1 MPLLVDPGVVP
12 LLAEGWSHAAGGT
25 HLKVVPCRWR
35 ATRVTCV
42 YVRFYKAFNFDYLR
56 KAHRDAHADPWELT
70 EDGLWYPYVRIP
82 IERSVTPVV
91 GANESG
97 KSQLLAAIARALT
110 GEGIV
115 RSDYCR
121 YSPFFAVDKEM
132 ARPDFGCRLE
142 ASGDDEARAAAA
154 ACGRRDASVREIVV
168 IRQGNGTTRVFVPST
183 AGEDAWEEVPAADLR
198 AIELLV
204 PRPVVINRD
213 TPIPASVPLS
223 ILKDGVISADGEE
236 LPRRSR
242 FRSIV
247 TAFSG
252 NLFDWFAGET
262 NVTTHARPIAAAFE
276 GAVASQGDTDL
287 AAQYRLADDL
297 LVKVAGVDRTAF
309 AELDSA
315 LADEREGFANSV
327 VDQINARLAERLN
340 LQRWWTQDSEFELRV
355 TPREFDLAFTVRDRT
370 KIEYSVARRTNDTP
384 VVLAW

>member
-1 MPLLVDPGVVP
+1 M
-12 LLAEGWSHAAGGT
+12 
-25 HLKVVPCRWR
+25 
-35 ATRVTCV
+35 
-42 YVRFYKAFNFDYLR
+42 
-56 KAHRDAHADPWELT
+56 
-70 EDGLWYPYVRIP
+70 
-82 IERSVTPVV
+82 
-91 GANESG
+91 
-97 KSQLLAAIARALT
+97 
-110 GEGIV
+110 
-115 RSDYCR
+115 
-121 YSPFFAVDKEM
+121 
-132 ARPDFGCRLE
+132 
-142 ASGDDEARAAAA
+142 
-154 ACGRRDASVREIVV
+154 
-168 IRQGNGTTRVFVPST
+168 
-183 AGEDAWEEVPAADLR
+183 
-198 AIELLV
+198 
-204 PRPVVINRD
+204 
-213 TPIPASVPLS
+213 
-223 ILKDGVISADGEE
+223 
-236 LPRRSR
+236 
-242 FRSIV
+242 